1 MPLATKVLPMRS
13 TPLYTAGSLLM
24 DLLDELNLC
33 VLNDGR
39 PTRRGTPTQ
48 NPSAVDLSIYSP
60 FSSEELLLA
69 LNGLSDSSPG
79 IDGIPYSFLIR
90 APDRAK
96 LYFLNLLNIF
106 FDQGTIPDVWKQQIV
121 IPIPKPGKDPLD
133 HNSYRP
139 IALSSVLLKVM
150 EHMIRNRLEWFV
162 ESQGILSKTQFGF
175 RKGLSTLDSL
185 SILTTDIRL
194 AFKKKEYLVGVFL
207 DIASA
212 YDNVLLPVLRQK
224 LLHLSVSEKLVRLIY
239 STLTSRS
246 ISVRYQDTLLPPRLI
261 FKGLP
266 QGSVLSP
273 LLYSIYTYDLDRT
286 VESFCNILQYADDI
300 AIYVSSSSILEA
312 TCRLNSALQYLGDWL
327 LTHGLSLSVSKCSCV
342 TFTRKRLI
350 PEIDIS
356 FDGEKIPRTN
366 KVKFLGL
373 ILDSRLSGVP
383 HFNYIIQK
391 AEKGINVLRALSG
404 AWWGAHPYSQKLL
417 YNAIIRSHFDYASF
431 LLDPCNKSALDKLT
445 KTQSKCLRIILGA
458 MKSSPINALQIEC
471 VDPPLYLR
479 RQYLSDRFYVKA
491 AQNSSHPLLEKLEL
505 LSSLSTSSDSSQNI
519 PCILLSFLKFNR
531 LPTPIEKVP
540 LNPLFSNSFESLI
553 FQPPI
558 ILNFGISKD
567 SISARQ
573 EFYSILSEHWQGWL
587 TMYTDA
593 SKLAEDGCV
602 GAAVWIPVYKIALSL
617 KCPPVS
623 SVFTGESIAILEA
636 ILYAKS
642 HSLNNCII
650 FTDSLS
656 CLQTILANPFKSK
669 TKFPIILKI
678 REALFECKKN
688 NINIVLAWI
697 PSHRG
702 IPGNETVD
710 SCAKNAI
717 STGSLEY
724 FKLYSHDVSSLSRT
738 HLFKSWN
745 THWNNTKK
753 KVGRHYSEV
762 QHTIPPRPWFFKY
775 INLSKRIVSIICR
788 LRIGHSCTPVHLAK
802 LRIKDSSICECGLD
816 EGSVKSTHRNNF

>member
-1 MPLATKVLPMRS
+1 MPFAAKVFPLRP
-13 TPLYTAGSLLM
+13 TPLFLVMGDLNAHHTSWGCYSSDSAGSLLL
-24 DLLDELNLC
+24 DLLDDLNLC
-33 VLNDGR
+33 ILNDGR
-39 PTRRGTPTQ
+39 TTRRGSPTQ
-48 NPSAVDLSIYSP
+48 NPSASP
-60 FSSEELLLA
+60 H
-69 LNGLSDSSPG
+69 
-79 IDGIPYSFLIR
+79 
-90 APDRAK
+90 RAK
-96 LYFLNLLNIF
+96 VYFLNLVNSF
-106 FDQGTIPDVWKQQIV
+106 FDQGTIPDIWKQQIV

-194 AFKKKEYLVGVFL
+194 AFKNKEYLVGVFL

-224 LLHLSVSEKLVRLIY
+224 LLYLSVSEKLVRLIY

-246 ISVRYQDTLLPPRLI
+246 ISVRYQDIILPPRLI
-261 FKGLP
+261 WKGLP

-286 VESFCNILQYADDI
+286 IDSFCNVLQYADDI
-300 AIYVSSSSILEA
+300 AIYVTSSSLLEA
-312 TCRLNSALQYLGDWL
+312 SSRLNSALQYLGDWL
-327 LTHGLSLSVSKCSCV
+327 LNHGLSLSVSKCNSV
-342 TFTRKRLI
+342 IFTRKRLI
-350 PEIDIS
+350 PDINIS
-356 FDGEKIPRTN
+356 FNGEPIPRSN

-373 ILDSRLSGVP
+373 ILDYRLSGIP

-391 AEKGINVLRALSG
+391 VEKGINVLRALSG

-458 MKSSPINALQIEC
+458 MRSSPINALQIEC

-479 RQYLSDRFYVKA
+479 RQYLSDRFYIKVV
-491 AQNSSHPLLEKLEL
+491 QNPSHPLLEKLAR
-505 LSSLSTSSDSSQNI
+505 LSSSSSSSDSSQNI
-519 PCILLSFLKFNR
+519 PCILLSYQKFNQ

-573 EFYSILSEHWQGWL
+573 EFSRILSEHWQGWL
-587 TMYTDA
+587 PMYTDA
-593 SKLAEDGCV
+593 SKLADDGCI
-602 GAAVWIPVYKIALSL
+602 GAAVWFPAYKIVLSF

-678 REALFECKKN
+678 RESLFECKKN
-688 NINIVLAWI
+688 GINIVLAWI

-702 IPGNETVD
+702 IPGNESAD
-710 SCAKNAI
+710 SCAKHAI
-717 STGSLEY
+717 TTGSLDH
-724 FKLYSHDVSSLSRT
+724 FKLYAHDVSSLSRI
-738 HLFKSWN
+738 HLYKSWI
-745 THWNNTKK
+745 THWNNTKR
-753 KVGRHYSEV
+753 KVGRYYSEI
-762 QHTIPPRPWFFKY
+762 QHTIPPRPWFFKHK
-775 INLSKRIVSIICR
+775 NLPKRIVSTICR
-788 LRIGHSCTPVHLAK
+788 LRLGHACTPVHLAK
-802 LRIKDSSICECGLD
+802 LHIKDSAICECGLD
-816 EGSVKSTHRNNF
+816 EGTANHIFFNCPNIVLHNNDTLD